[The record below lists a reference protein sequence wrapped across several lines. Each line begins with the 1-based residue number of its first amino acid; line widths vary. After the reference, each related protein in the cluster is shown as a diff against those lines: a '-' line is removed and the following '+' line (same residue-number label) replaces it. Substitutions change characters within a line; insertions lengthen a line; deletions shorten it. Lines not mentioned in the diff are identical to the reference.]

1 MVWEPPAPATY
12 DHPVRLTSTDD
23 LERSRLTVFFRL
35 LLAIPHL
42 IWLVLWGLVA
52 FFVALANW
60 FATLFGRQS
69 PDSLHEFLSRFVRYE
84 IHVTAYVS
92 LTANPFPP
100 FLGKPGSYPIDVEF
114 DPPAPQ
120 NRWKT
125 GFRLILAIPAFLM
138 GGALTGG
145 SGSGGGRAGYGA
157 NVGVL
162 WAGAFLGWWAA
173 LFTGRMP
180 RQLRDASL
188 YALRYGAQTGGYVL
202 LLTDRYPDADPEV
215 PPTPESLPSHPI
227 GMSVS
232 DELRRS
238 RLTVFF
244 RLLLA
249 IPHFIWITLWGIA
262 AFFVAIIAWF
272 ATLFTGR
279 NPDALHRFLARFV
292 RYGIHVYAYA
302 TLIGNPFPG
311 FVGAPG
317 SYPIDLR
324 IDPPERQNRWKTGF
338 RVFLALPA
346 ALLSGAIGS
355 IILVSALLGWFT
367 GLFVARMPRD
377 LRQAGAY
384 ALRYSAQL
392 NAYALLLT
400 DRYPDATPR
409 ISE

>member
-1 MVWEPPAPATY
+1 MGAE
-12 DHPVRLTSTDD
+12 HPIRLTSTDD
-23 LERSRLTVFFRL
+23 LQRSRLTVFFRL

-42 IWLVLWGLVA
+42 IWLFLWALAVL
-52 FFVALANW
+52 FVAIANW
-60 FATLFGRQS
+60 FATLLGRQS

-84 IHVTAYVS
+84 THVTAYLS

-100 FLGKPGSYPIDVEF
+100 FLGRPGSYPIDVEF
-114 DPPAPQ
+114 APPAPQ

-125 GFRLILAIPAFLM
+125 GFRIILGIPAILVNN
-138 GGALTGG
+138 ALTGG
-145 SGSGGGRAGYGA
+145 SGSGGGRFGYGGSA
-157 NVGVL
+157 GLL
-162 WAGAFLGWWAA
+162 WGSAFLGWWAA

-180 RQLRDASL
+180 RQLRDANL
-188 YALRYGAQTGGYVL
+188 YALRYGAQGGGYLL
-202 LLTDRYPDADPEV
+202 LLTDRYPDADPEA
-215 PPTPESLPSHPI
+215 PPTPEALPPHPV
-227 GMSVS
+227 GLSVS

-249 IPHFIWITLWGIA
+249 IPHFVWLTLWGLV
-262 AFFVAIIAWF
+262 AFFAVVLAWF
-272 ATLFTGR
+272 ATLFSGR
-279 NPDALHRFLARFV
+279 NPAALHNFLARYL
-292 RYGIHVYAYA
+292 RYGTHVFAYA
-302 TLIGNPFPG
+302 ALIGNPFPG

-317 SYPIDLR
+317 SYPIDVR

-338 RVFLALPA
+338 RLILMIPAL
-346 ALLSGAIGS
+346 LLSGTISS
-355 IILVSALLGWFT
+355 IVFVAAFLGWFT

-384 ALRYSAQL
+384 ALRYHSQL

-409 ISE
+409 IE

>member
-1 MVWEPPAPATY
+1 MGWEPPAAPAY

-23 LERSRLTVFFRL
+23 LARSRLTVFFQL
-35 LLAIPHL
+35 ILAIPHL
-42 IWLVLWGLVA
+42 IWLLLWAMAAVI
-52 FFVALANW
+52 VALANW
-60 FATLFGRQS
+60 FATLFNRQS
-69 PDSLHEFLSRFVRYE
+69 PDSLHEFLSRFARYE
-84 IHVTAYVS
+84 LHVTAYIS
-92 LTANPFPP
+92 LTANPWPQ
-100 FLGKPGSYPIDVEF
+100 FLGKPGTYPVDVEF
-114 DPPAPQ
+114 APPAEQ

-125 GFRLILAIPAFLM
+125 GFRLILAIPALFLS
-138 GGALTGG
+138 GALTGG
-145 SGSGGGRAGYGA
+145 SGSGGGRSGYG
-157 NVGVL
+157 VSFGVL
-162 WAGAFLGWWAA
+162 WASAFLGWWAA

-180 RQLRDASL
+180 RQLRDANL
-188 YALRYGAQTGGYVL
+188 YSLRYGAQTGGYLL
-202 LLTDRYPDADPEV
+202 LLTERYADADPEV
-215 PPTPESLPSHPI
+215 PPVPAALEPHPV
-227 GMSVS
+227 GLSVT

-249 IPHFIWITLWGIA
+249 IPHFIWLTLWSIV
-262 AFFVAIIAWF
+262 AFFAAIIAWF

-279 NPDALHRFLARFV
+279 NPDPLHRFLTRFV
-292 RYGIHVYAYA
+292 RYGTHLYAYV
-302 TLIGNPFPG
+302 TLTSNPFPG

-317 SYPIDLR
+317 SYPIDVR
-324 IDPPERQNRWKTGF
+324 IDPPQRQNRWKTGF
-338 RVFLALPA
+338 RIFLALPA
-346 ALLSGAIGS
+346 AILSSAIGS

-409 ISE
+409 I